1 MRGRRVIRR
10 ALVTGANGF
19 IGSALL
25 RACRDFHIIATG
37 VARVAGIA
45 GNVSSDYSADSIASL
60 VDRAEADL
68 LVHAAGSS
76 SVAESM
82 NDPARDFAASVSLT
96 QRVLEGVRR
105 SSRRPRILL
114 LSSAAVYGNPNQLPV
129 SEDAGL
135 APISAYGY
143 HKAMCEQLLREYVD
157 CFDLAG
163 TSLRIFSVFGEAQR
177 KLLVWELFQRY
188 REKPEVELMGTG
200 NEERDYLHV
209 DDLARLIWR
218 SASSPMELPPVL
230 NVASGTS
237 IRASDLAS
245 RIGAALEVRKPVVCR
260 GISSRRDPVRWRADI
275 SLLRKVIGAPPE
287 HDLERRLRQLAEAW
301 TR

>member
-1 MRGRRVIRR
+1 MIRR